1 MLRLIIFIA
10 GLLATI
16 IASIK
21 LPAQTDT
28 TAEGMKASCHGY
40 YIHLSFSN
48 LAGKSSNDEPNS
60 LSIHLLSAYKSCK
73 GLSFG
78 AGSGI
83 DNLEMPLLPLYAYMR
98 YDPLKTRV
106 SPYIWFKGGYS
117 ISLDAEDEDN
127 NIWNVSYTENKGG
140 LLLNAGIG
148 FVLYTWPNIGVN
160 MGIGY
165 RFQKVS
171 RTYHDFWWGGDAE
184 TVREIITE
192 FNRFELQLG
201 IIFR

>member
-1 MLRLIIFIA
+1 MLRLIIIIT
-10 GLLATI
+10 GLLTTI
-16 IASIK
+16 IAPIK
-21 LPAQTDT
+21 LPAQTNI
-28 TAEGMKASCHGY
+28 TAEEMKASCKGY
-40 YIHLSFSN
+40 FIHLSFSN
-48 LAGKSSNDEPNS
+48 LAGKSSSDEPNS

-83 DNLEMPLLPLYAYMR
+83 EHLDMPLLPLYAYMR
-98 YDPLKTRV
+98 YDPFKTRV
-106 SPYIWFKGGYS
+106 SPYIWFKCGYS
-117 ISLDAEDEDN
+117 ISLDDEDEDN
-127 NIWNVSYTENKGG
+127 TWYGSYTESKGG

-148 FVLYTWPNIGVN
+148 FVLYTWPNIGIN

-171 RTYHDFWWGGDAE
+171 RTYHDYWWGGDAE